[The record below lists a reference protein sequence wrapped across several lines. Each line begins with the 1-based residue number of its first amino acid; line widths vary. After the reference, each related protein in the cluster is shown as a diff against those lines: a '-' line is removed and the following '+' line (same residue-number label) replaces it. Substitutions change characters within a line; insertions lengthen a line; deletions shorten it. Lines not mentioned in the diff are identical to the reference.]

1 MNLLLGSQGLPPGL
15 VIGDQ
20 RTVGLHDWRPERE
33 VHAPRVNSGGWHPRT
48 AFCVPPG
55 CNLHHVD
62 RAQSRRCA
70 RSLTKAAFAHQSQPT
85 YAHCD
90 SVFFQ

>member
-1 MNLLLGSQGLPPGL
+1 MGSLRMRARRSEVCANELGSQGLPLGL

-33 VHAPRVNSGGWHPRT
+33 VHVPRVNSGGWHPRT

-55 CNLHHVD
+55 YNSSCIFNAYFD
-62 RAQSRRCA
+62 RAVETLR
-70 RSLTKAAFAHQSQPT
+70 
-85 YAHCD
+85 
-90 SVFFQ
+90 